1 MKAVVKK
8 GTAAASGSLM
18 HLALQGAAE
27 LDVEKALGSFSPPE
41 SVVKMLKRGH
51 KTAAGANMWK
61 ADVDTKVVEKA
72 IVNLNGMVFAA
83 QIRLDAKND
92 ECEEF
97 KVKYTE
103 TLDQINGDLARMGE
117 ELSNTARAISVH
129 MGGIDANNL
138 NNQQT
143 KEELQRELLAYN
155 EVRNADMIVLQERQS
170 NLAVSA
176 FILVFSAC
184 PDAPSAASAAL
195 IQGSKHNHSQN
206 S

>member
-72 IVNLNGMVFAA
+72 IVNLNNMVFAA

-92 ECEEF
+92 ECQEF
-97 KVKYTE
+97 HAKYTE
-103 TLDQINGDLARMGE
+103 TLDQINSDLARLGQEM
-117 ELSNTARAISVH
+117 SNIARAISVH
-129 MGGIDANNL
+129 EGGISANAL
-138 NNQQT
+138 NNQKA
-143 KEELQRELLAYN
+143 KEELLSEELEYN
-155 EVRNADMIVLQERQS
+155 NVRNADMIVLRER
-170 NLAVSA
+170 
-176 FILVFSAC
+176 
-184 PDAPSAASAAL
+184 
-195 IQGSKHNHSQN
+195 
-206 S
+206 